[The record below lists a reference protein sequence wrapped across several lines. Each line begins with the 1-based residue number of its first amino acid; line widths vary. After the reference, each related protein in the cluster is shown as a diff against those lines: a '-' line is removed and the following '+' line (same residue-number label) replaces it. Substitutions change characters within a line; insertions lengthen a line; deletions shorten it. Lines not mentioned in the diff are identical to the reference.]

1 VLDFENVFAQP
12 DQEPT
17 EPTSEDPPPKRRR
30 RSPKRLSPL
39 HEARIDDYRQRL
51 ETRGWIFT
59 PPSPE
64 LPISSLFDHLTT
76 KQIVGLGAAERRPA

>member
-1 VLDFENVFAQP
+1 VLDFER
-12 DQEPT
+12 EPT
-17 EPTSEDPPPKRRR
+17 ELAEEPSEPPADNPPLKRRR

-39 HEARIDDYRQRL
+39 HEARIDDYRARM
-51 ETRGWIFT
+51 EGRGWIFT

-76 KQIVGLGAAERRPA
+76 KQIVGLGDLSRRPA